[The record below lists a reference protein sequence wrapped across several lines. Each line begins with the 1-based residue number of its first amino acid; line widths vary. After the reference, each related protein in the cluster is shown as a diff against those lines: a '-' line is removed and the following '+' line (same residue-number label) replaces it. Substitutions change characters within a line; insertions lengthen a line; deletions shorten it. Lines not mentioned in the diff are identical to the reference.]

1 MSQSIARLIDHTLL
15 KPEATFSDIRQLCE
29 EALQYDFF
37 SVCVNSAMVPFASE
51 ILKGSNVSVCSVVG
65 FPLGACLTEAKA
77 FETEAALRAG
87 AAEVDMVI
95 SLGLLKAS
103 RTEDVRRDIQAV
115 VTAAGTHV
123 VKVILETHLLTEDE
137 KRTACQLALDAG
149 AAFVKTS
156 TGFTGGGATVE
167 DVTLMKRAVGQG
179 AQVKASGG
187 IRDLAKARAMV
198 AAGASRLGTSSGVA
212 ILQGLVAQGTY

>member
-95 SLGLLKAS
+95 SLGLLKAG

-156 TGFTGGGATVE
+156 TGFTGGGATIE
-167 DVTLMKRAVGQG
+167 DVILMKSAVGHG